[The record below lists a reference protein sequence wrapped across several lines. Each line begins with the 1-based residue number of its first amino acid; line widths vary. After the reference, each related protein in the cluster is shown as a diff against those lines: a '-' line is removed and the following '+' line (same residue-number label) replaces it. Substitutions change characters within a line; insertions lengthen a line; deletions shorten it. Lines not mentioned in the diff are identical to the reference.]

1 MTKDHIH
8 MNGRDA
14 VTIMEADV
22 LRITHALRLTDV
34 VLREATGL
42 DSDESPVVHEP
53 AELAALL
60 EQIEDCYDLLCNR
73 LEDRGHI
80 PPV

>member
-22 LRITHALRLTDV
+22 LRITKALRLADV
-34 VLREATGL
+34 ALRAELNG
-42 DSDESPVVHEP
+42 DEPVVHEP

>member
-22 LRITHALRLTDV
+22 LRITKALRLADV
-34 VLREATGL
+34 ALRAEL
-42 DSDESPVVHEP
+42 DGDEPVVHEP